1 MDHPIR
7 PITPEEI
14 QARILVLRKEASDLA
29 KSFEQRHNRI
39 AEEITHY
46 QQTLDAMKAE
56 DLDLWAE
63 HRAEE
68 QDNFNQVNDQE

>member
-1 MDHPIR
+1 MTR
-7 PITPEEI
+7 EEI
-14 QARILVLRKEASDLA
+14 IARINILRKEASDLA
-29 KSFEQRHNRI
+29 KSFEQRHNRL
-39 AEEITHY
+39 AEEISHY

-68 QDNFNQVNDQE
+68 QDNFNQANDQE

>member
-1 MDHPIR
+1 M
-7 PITPEEI
+7 TAEEI

-29 KSFEQRHNRI
+29 KAFEQKHNRI

-56 DLDLWAE
+56 AQDLWAE

-68 QDNFNQVNDQE
+68 QDYHNQANDD